1 MNSVRPARIGQRPGD
16 PARPPMRWQVLGQMT
31 QEVAH
36 PLAGRSHQGRRHRRV
51 ERHVITAGQRGDL
64 RRVRRAAEES
74 QQGHVVHA
82 RTRGRRPVPT
92 IPTPAATARTSATR
106 DPSAGRSPD
115 PSPTTKRPSA
125 PRPAPTRPHRPSLHS
140 YRHATLVGRDRPRPP
155 PRWAS
160 GCRYLGSDIIPYA
173 RVGRRRATTRSSST
187 IARRNV
193 SQSSCLP
200 TSCS

>member
-1 MNSVRPARIGQRPGD
+1 
-16 PARPPMRWQVLGQMT
+16 MRWQVLGQMT

-36 PLAGRSHQGRRHRRV
+36 ALAGRSHQGRRHRRV
-51 ERHVITAGQRGDL
+51 ERHVITAGHRGDL
-64 RRVRRAAEES
+64 GRVRRAAEES

-82 RTRGRRPVPT
+82 RTRGHVQPQRFRHPQRQPGRPQPVIHRLAGPQIRRQ
-92 IPTPAATARTSATR
+92 RQSDRQLR
-106 DPSAGRSPD
+106 DP
-115 PSPTTKRPSA
+115 
-125 PRPAPTRPHRPSLHS
+125 PRPDLIGHPSTLTGTRHS
-140 YRHATLVGRDRPRPP
+140 SVEIALVLLLGA
-155 PRWAS
+155 AS

-193 SQSSCLP
+193 SQSSCWP